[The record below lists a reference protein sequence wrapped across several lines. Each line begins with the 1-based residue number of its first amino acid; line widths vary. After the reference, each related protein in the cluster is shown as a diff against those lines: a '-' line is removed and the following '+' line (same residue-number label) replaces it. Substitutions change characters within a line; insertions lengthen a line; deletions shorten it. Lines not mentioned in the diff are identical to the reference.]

1 MARGGFWI
9 VALVI
14 GGASLVEQIQKYWPV
29 FLGFIILSVL
39 VALYIFVDS
48 SAKEKLQKE
57 QRERGLRA
65 KYGEEIAGEIL
76 KSHIWVDQTTEQL
89 VDSRGKPYAIDQK
102 FLKTKVREI
111 WKYEP
116 GPRGGCRLR
125 VTIENGR
132 VVAWDR
138 KI

>member
-1 MARGGFWI
+1 MARGGFWL

-14 GGASLVEQIQKYWPV
+14 GGVSLVEQVQKYWPV
-29 FLGFIILSVL
+29 FVSFIILSVL
-39 VALYIFVDS
+39 AALYIFVDS
-48 SAKEKLQKE
+48 FAKEKFQKE
-57 QRERGLRA
+57 QREEELLA

-102 FLKTKVREI
+102 FLKSKVREV
-111 WKYEP
+111 WKYNP

-132 VVAWDR
+132 VVSWDR